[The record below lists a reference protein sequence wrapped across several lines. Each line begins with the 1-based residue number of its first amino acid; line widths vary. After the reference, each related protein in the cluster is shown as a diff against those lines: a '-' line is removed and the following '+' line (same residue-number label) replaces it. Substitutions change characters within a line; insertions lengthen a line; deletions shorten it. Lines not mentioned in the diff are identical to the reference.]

1 LQALK
6 EKKIVTFQKNRFS
19 KKYFETRSSSFF
31 PKGSNYNFKDLKK
44 SVTYKKTLT

>member
-6 EKKIVTFQKNRFS
+6 EKKFVTFQKNRFS

-31 PKGSNYNFKDLKK
+31 PKGSNYNFKDFKK
-44 SVTYKKTLT
+44 QSLTKKR